1 MALYPARAELAY
13 SVIPRIAGLGPAL
26 RAETQRA
33 FAASLHEVWVV
44 MSVLSGVGIV
54 TVVFIRDF
62 PLRKTTDKTWGLKE
76 RKAQGDAEG
85 GAEGASEKV
94 EERER
99 ESVEEKDAEV
109 VAVDVLPSQKPPV
122 SQSTS
127 STSSSARGS

>member
-54 TVVFIRDF
+54 TVLFIKDF
-62 PLRKTTDKTWGLKE
+62 PLRKTTDKKWGLKE
-76 RKAQGDAEG
+76 RKAQGDAE
-85 GAEGASEKV
+85 AEGEGEKAEVV
-94 EERER
+94 EEG

-109 VAVDVLPSQKPPV
+109 VAVEVLTSQKPSSEPV
-122 SQSTS
+122 SQS
-127 STSSSARGS
+127 SSSARGS